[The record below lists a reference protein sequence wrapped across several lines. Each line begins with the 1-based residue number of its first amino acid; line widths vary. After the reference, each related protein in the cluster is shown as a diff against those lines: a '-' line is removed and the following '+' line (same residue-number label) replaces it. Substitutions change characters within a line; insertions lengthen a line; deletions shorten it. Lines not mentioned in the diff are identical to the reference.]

1 MHSLTVAGQD
11 PLEAI
16 VRQSLHRLSLLWPRI
31 PAVVLGGGKLPR
43 IPVPIQMVAGEQ
55 ITVLEQQ
62 DAVTLGVPW
71 RRDGQE
77 VGSQRPRPLA
87 LENDFRT
94 GLRRQF
100 ISMNDA
106 AAAKMLGVTFGIGH
120 VVSV

>member
-1 MHSLTVAGQD
+1 
-11 PLEAI
+11 
-16 VRQSLHRLSLLWPRI
+16 
-31 PAVVLGGGKLPR
+31 
-43 IPVPIQMVAGEQ
+43 MVAGEQ

-77 VGSQRPRPLA
+77 VGSQLPRPLA

-106 AAAKMLGVTFGIGH
+106 AAAKMLGVTLGIGH
-120 VVSV
+120 VVSVRQEDVSDTPQRLQLLHQRPDKLGRVDEPVAGG